1 MRLKAILR
9 AGVAAVCIV
18 AIAAPAGFAE
28 GPPAVQRLPGSALS
42 VSVAQSKD
50 FSRIEFRFAGGA
62 RMTSKRKGQT
72 LILHFSRYAKPDM
85 TRLRVDPPRWLKGA
99 SDADTGGLQ
108 ITLNLAD
115 DADAKVGEAD
125 GATFINLFAKKTP
138 EPADAKTASATPPG
152 TPDAAAKDA
161 KTQTAL
167 SVRPDPV
174 PSSGVVKMQTEMSH
188 GQVLL
193 HFAWKN
199 PLGAA
204 VFRRGDAVWVVFDAP
219 ARIDVSAAP
228 HGFRQVT
235 GAQAIEGADFSA
247 VRLGSPSDVAISAG
261 AQGALWTITLGPGG
275 TAPDEVKVT
284 RDDGAAAGLAAT
296 MAGATRAVWIDD
308 PVVGDKMAVV
318 TAMAPSKGLP
328 SRREYVDL
336 ALLPTA
342 QGLAVESVTDG
353 VSVTTDGDVVSI
365 GSAGGLKLS
374 ARAAYDK
381 NAAADAPAGLPQA
394 LSSPGL
400 VDFDTWGKTGSGGF
414 LPRYDALQR
423 AAADETHAGNDA
435 PFNARMGLVRFLVGS
450 QLSYEAIGMLNMIAK
465 SQQNMLSNAEFRGLR
480 GAAKAMAGRYA
491 EAQTDFSMPVL
502 ADDPASS
509 LWRGYVD
516 AKLGQWTDARKEFDN
531 GQSAL
536 FMFPAKWRS
545 RFAVANAQAAI
556 ALQQYPVA
564 EVAIDNALRDQP
576 DPVEL
581 VSARLTQADLFAA
594 EGQQPRA
601 LKVYQA
607 VSRVNIGYLSAP
619 ALLHATE
626 IKLTL
631 NQVTPL
637 QAAAVYDGLRYRWR
651 GDATELETIRSL
663 GQIYLSLGR
672 YREALEALRSAGQ
685 RLPALPEALEL
696 QNDLSSAFNA
706 LFLGGQADG
715 MQPVQALA
723 LFYDFK
729 ELIPIGADGDLM
741 VRKLARRL
749 VDVDL
754 LTQAA
759 DLLKYQADNRL
770 NGVPRAEVSTDLAVI
785 DLMNRQ
791 PEAALDALN
800 SSRTTILPNAMSARR
815 RTIEARAWLGLGQ
828 YDHALEVIQSDKGG
842 DADAIR
848 AEVIWKK
855 HDWMAAGSQFEKM
868 LGDRYKTT
876 ATPLSGEE
884 EARLLRAAIAYSLAG
899 DETSLTR
906 LRGRY
911 EGFVPQ
917 AHLADALRVSLAA
930 AQTAQMAT
938 NDFTRV
944 SAEDATFVSW
954 VKAMKQGFRD
964 RPAPTSPTSG
974 LTLPPANG
982 ATQTPATTTAANDTP
997 AAPSKPSKGVAPSK
1011 KG

>member
-1 MRLKAILR
+1 M
-9 AGVAAVCIV
+9 
-18 AIAAPAGFAE
+18 
-28 GPPAVQRLPGSALS
+28 
-42 VSVAQSKD
+42 
-50 FSRIEFRFAGGA
+50 
-62 RMTSKRKGQT
+62 
-72 LILHFSRYAKPDM
+72 
-85 TRLRVDPPRWLKGA
+85 
-99 SDADTGGLQ
+99 
-108 ITLNLAD
+108 
-115 DADAKVGEAD
+115 
-125 GATFINLFAKKTP
+125 
-138 EPADAKTASATPPG
+138 
-152 TPDAAAKDA
+152 
-161 KTQTAL
+161 
-167 SVRPDPV
+167 
-174 PSSGVVKMQTEMSH
+174 
-188 GQVLL
+188 
-193 HFAWKN
+193 
-199 PLGAA
+199 
-204 VFRRGDAVWVVFDAP
+204 
-219 ARIDVSAAP
+219 
-228 HGFRQVT
+228 
-235 GAQAIEGADFSA
+235 
-247 VRLGSPSDVAISAG
+247 
-261 AQGALWTITLGPGG
+261 
-275 TAPDEVKVT
+275 
-284 RDDGAAAGLAAT
+284 
-296 MAGATRAVWIDD
+296 
-308 PVVGDKMAVV
+308 
-318 TAMAPSKGLP
+318 
-328 SRREYVDL
+328 
-336 ALLPTA
+336 
-342 QGLAVESVTDG
+342 
-353 VSVTTDGDVVSI
+353 
-365 GSAGGLKLS
+365 
-374 ARAAYDK
+374 
-381 NAAADAPAGLPQA
+381 
-394 LSSPGL
+394 
-400 VDFDTWGKTGSGGF
+400 
-414 LPRYDALQR
+414 
-423 AAADETHAGNDA
+423 
-435 PFNARMGLVRFLVGS
+435 RFLVGS

-581 VSARLTQADLFAA
+581 VGARLTQADLFAA

-729 ELIPIGADGDLM
+729 ELTPIGADGDLM

-868 LGDRYKTT
+868 LGDRYKTA

-930 AQTAQMAT
+930 AQTAQVAT

-974 LTLPPANG
+974 LNLPPANG